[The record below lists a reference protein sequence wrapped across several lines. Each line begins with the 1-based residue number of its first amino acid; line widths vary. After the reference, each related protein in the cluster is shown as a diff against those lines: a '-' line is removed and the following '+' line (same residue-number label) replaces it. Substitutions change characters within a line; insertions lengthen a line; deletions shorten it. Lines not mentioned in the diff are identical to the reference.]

1 MTSMIKIFALAL
13 FTVSLSLPVFAE
25 VLASCGPSFGV
36 AYFVDQGL
44 VEKNEVGLQPDG
56 ISKGNFQII
65 HDGDFKDWDVI
76 HIDATGKQIS
86 ALSDG
91 GDIVFMGGNAFGM
104 NLLVNYQ
111 DKAIEIY
118 TMRPETQEVT
128 WIKTSSHALVSK
140 SAVYAS
146 KCIFNEL

>member
-128 WIKTSSHALVSK
+128 WIKTSSHPLVSK

-146 KCIFNEL
+146 KCIFNGL